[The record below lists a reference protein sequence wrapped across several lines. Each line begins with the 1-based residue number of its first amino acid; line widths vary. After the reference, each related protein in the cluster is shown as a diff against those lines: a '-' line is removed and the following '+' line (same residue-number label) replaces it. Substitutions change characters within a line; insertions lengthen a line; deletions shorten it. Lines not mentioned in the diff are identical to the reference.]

1 MMKKFSLLT
10 SIILLAFTHTT
21 FSQMPP
27 NPPED
32 EAKPEIYILTS
43 NKVPEGYPLKLKET
57 HGGNIGVIYDYHHKP
72 FVYTLKNISDKP
84 VKNITVKSTCHCIT
98 LDSPIENRTLAPDE
112 ELPVNFTI
120 SGANINIGKFD
131 RMILVIVEGFPN
143 VRLAVM
149 GENTALIDFDPAV
162 CINLGE
168 FHGFTPFKRT
178 FIIKTRL
185 DDDKLQLGQ
194 PEENQY
200 FDTKFTKTAPQTYTL
215 EVSSKKRQFPIG
227 RIGEKILIPATGV
240 EHYGP
245 VFVGLKGRVYPPRFR
260 FEKSKITIEPQD
272 IPQNGP
278 YKTSFEVKLLSL
290 PKLRQISMQSSSNL
304 VAPQPVSIEE
314 NQQTD
319 ILNKI
324 ETWQL
329 FANDMTFVGI
339 PDGVTVE
346 KIPRSNGLDIQ
357 LTISENYLKTMTS
370 FSFYGKYGYGKYS
383 IFRIGNVL
391 CTKKEQ

>member
-1 MMKKFSLLT
+1 M
-10 SIILLAFTHTT
+10 SIGLFAFV
-21 FSQMPP
+21 SMSSGQVANDMAEQS
-27 NPPED
+27 ED
-32 EAKPEIYILTS
+32 EGRQEIYILTS
-43 NKVPEGYPLKLKET
+43 NKVPEGYPLKIKET

-98 LDSPIENRTLAPDE
+98 LDSPIENRTLAPAE

-131 RMILVIVEGFPN
+131 RMIMVSVEGFPN
-143 VRLAVM
+143 VRLAVF

-162 CINLGE
+162 CINLGD

-194 PEENQY
+194 PEANPN

-227 RIGEKILIPATGV
+227 RLAEKIMIPAKGL

-260 FEKSKITIEPQD
+260 LEKSRITIEPKD

-278 YKTSFEVKLLSL
+278 YKTSFEVQMLDI
-290 PKLRQISMQSSSNL
+290 PKLRKSSQQNSTKL
-304 VAPQPVSIEE
+304 VAWQPVSLEE

-329 FANDMTFVGI
+329 FADAVSFVGI

-370 FSFYGKYGYGKYS
+370 FSFYGKYGDANYS